1 MLWQDDKI
9 HCSVESTTYCNA
21 KCPQCDRTNPNGLG
35 FSNICELKHVSL
47 KEWIASYSKSY
58 QWISGFHFSG
68 SYGDC
73 FMNPEIRD
81 IFTHIRENSNCK
93 ISFSTNGSLRDPDF
107 FWELG
112 VENRKNIS
120 GIFDIDGWT
129 QETHERYRVNTDLN
143 KIKENVES
151 FAATD
156 NPTKIFTVVFK
167 HNQGDVE
174 KINEWTKS
182 LGIQHEILQSS
193 RFDYET
199 IEKYTYK
206 GKEYTLEQTTDPK
219 YLEVF
224 DTTYRRVRDHRH
236 SYENVDNIKCVWG
249 IQNKVFIDENQ
260 NVWPCCYWPWK
271 TLKNKENPKSGDR
284 ANVYQRFYDNL
295 QSGEYNLHNFNLNE
309 IMSKDFYK
317 NDLLESFK
325 NQPSNRCKRICGI
338 SN

>member
-167 HNQGDVE
+167 HNQDDVE

-271 TLKNKENPKSGDR
+271 TLKNKENPKLGDR